1 MYDTILVAIDDSE
14 PARETLTGAL
24 GLADR
29 IGADLHVLTV
39 VDATRNPMKFGI
51 DDVDDLN
58 RAAATL
64 RENVLATIDDRDV
77 ELHVEVRRG
86 RPDER
91 IVAYAEEID
100 AGLIL
105 VGRRGETALPASI
118 LGSTTDRLLRHS
130 PIPVVVV
137 PDDEPEDVE

>member
-1 MYDTILVAIDDSE
+1 MYDTILAAIDDSE
-14 PARETLTGAL
+14 SARETLAYAI

-29 IGADLHVLTV
+29 LDASLHVLTV
-39 VDATRNPMKFGI
+39 VDASRNPMKFGV

-64 RENVLATIDDRDV
+64 RETVEAVGADADVDLEV
-77 ELHVEVRRG
+77 ELRRG

-91 IVAYAEEID
+91 ILEYADAID

-105 VGRRGETALPASI
+105 VGRRGESDLPTAI
-118 LGSTTDRLLRHS
+118 LGSTTDRLVRRS
-130 PIPVVVV
+130 PVPVAIV
-137 PDDEPEDVE
+137 PDDDE

>member
-14 PARETLTGAL
+14 PARETLAYAI

-29 IGADLHVLTV
+29 LDAELHVLTV
-39 VDATRNPMKFGI
+39 VDASRNPMKFGV

-64 RENVLATIDDRDV
+64 RETVEAVGAGADV
-77 ELHVEVRRG
+77 ELEVEIRRG

-91 IVAYAEEID
+91 ILEYAEEID

-105 VGRRGETALPASI
+105 VGRRGETDLPTAI
-118 LGSTTDRLLRHS
+118 LGSTTDRLVRRS
-130 PIPVVVV
+130 PIPVAIV
-137 PDDEPEDVE
+137 PDDE